1 MANKTSLLTAD
12 YFAKLVGGEIGK
24 FILQQQL
31 AILELEKKALALDE
45 WFEKTDWVQA
55 TIQVKE
61 LGMHRADILRQ
72 RIEELEMEV
81 KRLKA

>member
-12 YFAKLVGGEIGK
+12 YFAKLVGGEVGK

-31 AILELEKKALALDE
+31 AILELEKKVFALDE

-55 TIQVKE
+55 TTQTKE

-72 RIEELEMEV
+72 RIEELEKEI
-81 KRLKA
+81 KRLKS

>member
-1 MANKTSLLTAD
+1 MVNKTSLLTAD
-12 YFAKLVGGEIGK
+12 YFAKLVGGEVGK

-31 AILELEKKALALDE
+31 AILELEKKTIALDE
-45 WFEKTDWVQA
+45 WTEKTDWLNA
-55 TIQVKE
+55 TTKE

-72 RIEELEMEV
+72 RIEELEREV

>member
-12 YFAKLVGGEIGK
+12 YFAKLVGGEVGK

-31 AILELEKKALALDE
+31 AILELEKKELALDE
-45 WFEKTDWVQA
+45 WIEKTDWLNA
-55 TIQVKE
+55 TTKE

-72 RIEELEMEV
+72 RIEELEREV
-81 KRLKA
+81 KRLKS

>member
-12 YFAKLVGGEIGK
+12 YFAKLVGGEVGK

-31 AILELEKKALALDE
+31 AILELEKKGLALDE
-45 WFEKTDWVQA
+45 WFEKTDWLEV
-55 TIQVKE
+55 TTKE

-72 RIEELEMEV
+72 RIEELEREV
-81 KRLKA
+81 KRLKT